1 MNHFLW
7 QVGNEIPEEIVILR
21 IVPSAVQVIPDE
33 GIDGVPSVRMRHMS
47 SFKPSQFA

>member
-7 QVGNEIPEEIVILR
+7 QVGKDIPEEIVILR
-21 IVPSAVQVIPDE
+21 TVPSAVPVIPDE

-47 SFKPSQFA
+47 SIKSSQFA